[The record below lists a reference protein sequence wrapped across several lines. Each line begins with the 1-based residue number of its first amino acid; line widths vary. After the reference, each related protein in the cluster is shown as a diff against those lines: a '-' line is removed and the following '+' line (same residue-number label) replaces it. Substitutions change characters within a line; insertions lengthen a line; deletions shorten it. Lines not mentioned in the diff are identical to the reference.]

1 MDGLRRVT
9 EVKVRALARED
20 LDAVVAAD
28 ASLTGRTRRAYFERR
43 LCSAL
48 RQPELHLQLA
58 AVDGGAL
65 QGYVLA
71 RVLEGEFG
79 RSRPALRLEVISA
92 VPGAQG
98 RGVGRALHGALEA
111 AAAKRGVAEFRT
123 SAGWRDHGMLRFLD
137 AMGWA
142 LAPAQVLECDL
153 RASPLGMREM
163 PAAVPERPGDP
174 NDWSAPSAN
183 DYEELARDRA
193 EVGLLAAGDLE
204 ALVRI
209 DRGIVG
215 RERRDYMRHALDEA
229 LRDSGVRVSLAARRD
244 GHVVGYAMARAD
256 LGDFGRTE
264 PVAVLDTIGVDP
276 AYAHHGIGRAL
287 LSQLF
292 LNLAALGIERVE
304 TAVASG
310 AVDLLGFFSAAGFAP
325 GQRLAFVKQGR
336 A

>member
-1 MDGLRRVT
+1 MN
-9 EVKVRALARED
+9 VRPLARTD

-28 ASLTGRTRRAYFERR
+28 AALLGRTRRAYFERR
-43 LCSAL
+43 LAAAL
-48 RQPELHLQLA
+48 RQPELHLQFA
-58 AVDGGAL
+58 AWESGVL
-65 QGYVLA
+65 RGYALA

-111 AAAKRGVAEFRT
+111 AAARRGIAELRT

-153 RASPLGMREM
+153 HASPLGSGEA
-163 PAAVPERPGDP
+163 PASMPERAGDP
-174 NDWSAPSAN
+174 NDWSAASAN

-193 EVGLLAAGDLE
+193 EVGVLAAGDLE

-229 LRDSGVRVSLAARRD
+229 LRDGGVRVSLAARRD

-264 PVAVLDTIGVDP
+264 PAAVLDTIGVDRG
-276 AYAHHGIGRAL
+276 YAHLGIGRAL

-310 AVDLLGFFSAAGFAP
+310 ALDLLGFFGASGFAP